1 MRAPQ
6 AAIERRE
13 WARAVLMSLHL
24 NERELRER
32 AVDAVP
38 LAEVELTAA
47 ALPSQYALRLL
58 GVLADR

>member
-1 MRAPQ
+1 MGRQ
-6 AAIERRE
+6 E
-13 WARAVLMSLHL
+13 WSKAVLMSLHL

-38 LAEVELTAA
+38 LSEVDLTAA
-47 ALPSQYALRLL
+47 AVPAPYAVRLL